1 MLLEL
6 LVVVVAV
13 EAAAAAGEEEPLPP
27 SLRPLVRARAQARE
41 HVLVEE
47 QAAVWMSTV
56 AQAVEVATMFKHQSQ
71 NPPRWTRSRNTNRRQ
86 YFSLGLGFR
95 FGSLSR
101 PRSSSASSDCTS
113 NRSSTSPATEA
124 TRGCSTDPCRGWRL
138 PRSSLASLLFFLGLF
153 LGEGLSLSPGKL
165 LTTSSS
171 GAGARTRRWLNLSLF
186 RLLLK
191 WIL

>member
-6 LVVVVAV
+6 LAVAVAV
-13 EAAAAAGEEEPLPP
+13 EAAAGEEEEPLPP
-27 SLRPLVRARAQARE
+27 PLRPLVRARVQARE
-41 HVLVEE
+41 HVLVEG
-47 QAAVWMSTV
+47 QAVVWKSTV

-71 NPPRWTRSRNTNRRQ
+71 NHPRWTRSKNTNRRR
-86 YFSLGLGFR
+86 YFSLRLGFR

-101 PRSSSASSDCTS
+101 PRGSSASNDCTS

-153 LGEGLSLSPGKL
+153 LGESLSLSPGKL

-171 GAGARTRRWLNLSLF
+171 GAGARTRRWLNLSLL

-191 WIL
+191 WIF